1 MIVDLTGGQTV
12 VRDAD
17 DLKRLHVLATAA
29 LDVDLALRESGLG
42 SQESGGRVLLD
53 IARLRAA
60 ALGNAS
66 DPDWPASWDAMVAYA
81 ASKGWLAD
89 DGAALVA
96 HVERTG

>member
-1 MIVDLTGGQTV
+1 MIVDLTSGQPV
-12 VRDAD
+12 LRDPD
-17 DLKRLHVLATAA
+17 DLERLHVLATAA
-29 LDVDLALRESGLG
+29 VDVGRVLRDSGLG
-42 SQESGGRVLLD
+42 SQESEGRVLLD

-60 ALGNAS
+60 ALAQAS
-66 DPDWPASWDAMVAYA
+66 DPSWPAGWDAMVAYA